1 VPRSRGGSK
10 VPPQL
15 QRMQADDLMAA
26 VFPDAAACLENI
38 PGDRQ
43 IPDHPLVSQ
52 TVRDCLE
59 EAMDIDGLMGLL
71 GRIHRGELRLVSR
84 DTPEPSVF
92 SHEIINARPYAF
104 LDDAPLEERR
114 THAVQSRRSGSDD
127 ASFGMLDA
135 AAIERV
141 VDEARPEWRDADEL
155 HDALLTAGFLPA
167 DEATVR
173 SEAFA
178 TLARAGRGALGSPG
192 PRRELVPG
200 AAPGP
205 QEIKGLLIAA
215 ERLPELL
222 AIHPEA
228 TLDPSI
234 VAPPSRLAKTW
245 PRAEAIVELLRG
257 RVAVTGPVTAKALA
271 ASLGVSESDA
281 DEALLAL
288 ESEGVVLRG
297 RFTPDF
303 RLPSTP
309 LRPGKAE
316 ATGALAV
323 SEPEGRVERLE
334 WCDRRLLARIHHY
347 TLSRLRAE
355 IAPVSPAEF
364 MRFLFQWQHVEPG
377 AQLIGPEGLR
387 AVVTQLDGV
396 ELPARAWERDILP
409 ARVERYEPAMLDAL
423 CLTGEVA
430 WARLSSGPTQVVGA
444 TPIGLYLRANR
455 GAARNSPAGP
465 AREAP
470 VPAGTGP
477 AVVMQHLRT
486 RGASFA
492 TELESACGLT
502 EEDVRGALAELVAA
516 GLVSS
521 DGFAGLRTIIGTRP
535 TTATGRWFA
544 VQATDAPPEA
554 FAWTLLRRYGV
565 VFRKMLTR
573 ETTGVTWRELV
584 HVYRRL
590 EARGEI
596 RGGRF
601 VNGMSGEQFALPD
614 AVERLRETRR
624 TPADDR
630 LVTISA
636 ADPLNLTGIV
646 TAGDRLRTVASNRIV
661 YLRGVPVS
669 AMEGDMLRVLADV
682 DPALAPTVAA
692 AAAGRRVPVLSGY
705 VGRI

>member
-1 VPRSRGGSK
+1 
-10 VPPQL
+10 L
-15 QRMQADDLMAA
+15 A
-26 VFPDAAACLENI
+26 V
-38 PGDRQ
+38 
-43 IPDHPLVSQ
+43 H
-52 TVRDCLE
+52 
-59 EAMDIDGLMGLL
+59 
-71 GRIHRGELRLVSR
+71 
-84 DTPEPSVF
+84 
-92 SHEIINARPYAF
+92 
-104 LDDAPLEERR
+104 
-114 THAVQSRRSGSDD
+114 
-127 ASFGMLDA
+127 
-135 AAIERV
+135 
-141 VDEARPEWRDADEL
+141 
-155 HDALLTAGFLPA
+155 
-167 DEATVR
+167 
-173 SEAFA
+173 
-178 TLARAGRGALGSPG
+178 
-192 PRRELVPG
+192 PG
-200 AAPGP
+200 A
-205 QEIKGLLIAA
+205 
-215 ERLPELL
+215 
-222 AIHPEA
+222 
-228 TLDPSI
+228 TFDPPI
-234 VAPPSRLAKTW
+234 VAPPSRLTKSWTR
-245 PRAEAIVELLRG
+245 PDAIVELLRG
-257 RVAVTGPVTAKALA
+257 RVAITGPITASALA

-288 ESEGVVLRG
+288 EGEGVVLRG
-297 RFTPDF
+297 RFTPSA
-303 RLPSTP
+303 R
-309 LRPGKAE
+309 A
-316 ATGALAV
+316 
-323 SEPEGRVERLE
+323 LE
-334 WCDRRLLARIHHY
+334 WTDRRLLARIHHY

-387 AVVTQLDGV
+387 AVVAQLDGV

-409 ARVERYEPAMLDAL
+409 ARVERYDPAMLDAL

-444 TPIGLYLRANR
+444 TPIALYLRAGR
-455 GAARNSPAGP
+455 SAAHGSSAQRDLPHNTATSAAGP
-465 AREAP
+465 SREAP
-470 VPAGTGP
+470 VLAGTCP
-477 AVVMQHLRT
+477 TMVVEYLRA

-492 TELESACGLT
+492 SELESACGLA
-502 EEDVRGALAELVAA
+502 EEEVRGALAELVAA

-544 VQATDAPPEA
+544 IQATEAPAEA

-573 ETTGVTWRELV
+573 EATAITWRELV

-646 TAGDRLRTVASNRIV
+646 TPGERIREAAGNRVV
-661 YLRGVPVS
+661 YVNGVPV
-669 AMEGDMLRVLADV
+669 AALEGEAIRLLTDV
-682 DPALAPTVAA
+682 DPSIASDVAA
-692 AAAGRRVPVLSGY
+692 AAAGRRVPVLTGF
-705 VGRI
+705 VGRVS